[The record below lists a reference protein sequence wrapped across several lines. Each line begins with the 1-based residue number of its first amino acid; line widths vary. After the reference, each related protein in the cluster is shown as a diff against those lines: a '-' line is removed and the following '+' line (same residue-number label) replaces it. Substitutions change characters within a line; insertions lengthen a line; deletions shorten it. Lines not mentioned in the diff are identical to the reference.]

1 MADKSEF
8 QKNMETIFN
17 LPDTPQIS
25 NEVEVIKPKVS
36 DNRDYDIESDY
47 KYARE
52 NLYNAIERGTDAL
65 DELVELAKQ
74 SQSPRAFEIVG
85 QMIKTLTDAN
95 KDLLEVQKKV
105 KDLKQEE
112 QRKGPNNVTNALFVG
127 NTAELQKMLKGT
139 KDV

>member
-1 MADKSEF
+1 MDNNF
-8 QKNMETIFN
+8 HKNMEQIFN
-17 LPDTPQIS
+17 LPESPKV
-25 NEVEVIKPKVS
+25 NEVQVIKPERNNERNV
-36 DNRDYDIESDY
+36 DIENDY

-52 NLYNAIERGTDAL
+52 NLYNAIERGSDAL

-105 KDLKQEE
+105 KDLQKEE
-112 QRKGPNNVTNALFVG
+112 QSKGPNSVTNALFVG
-127 NTAELQKMLKGT
+127 NTAELQKMLK
-139 KDV
+139 DNSNV

>member
-1 MADKSEF
+1 MSDNDF
-8 QKNMETIFN
+8 QKNMEKIFN
-17 LPDTPQIS
+17 LPETIETRDI
-25 NEVEVIKPKVS
+25 EVISPPTS
-36 DNRDYDIESDY
+36 TEQHRDIETDY

-52 NLYNAIERGTDAL
+52 NLYNAIERGSDAL

-85 QMIKTLTDAN
+85 QMIKTLSDAN

-105 KDLKQEE
+105 KDLKKEE
-112 QRKGPNNVTNALFVG
+112 QKGPNSVTNALFVG
-127 NTAELQKMLKGT
+127 NTAELQKLLKGN

>member
-36 DNRDYDIESDY
+36 DNRDHDIESDY

>member
-1 MADKSEF
+1 MDNNF
-8 QKNMETIFN
+8 HKNMEQIFN
-17 LPDTPQIS
+17 LPESPKV
-25 NEVEVIKPKVS
+25 NEVQVIKPEKNNERNV
-36 DNRDYDIESDY
+36 DIENDY

-52 NLYNAIERGTDAL
+52 NLYNAIERGSDAL

-105 KDLKQEE
+105 KDLQKEE
-112 QRKGPNNVTNALFVG
+112 QSKGPNSVTNALFVG
-127 NTAELQKMLKGT
+127 NTAELQKMLK
-139 KDV
+139 DNSNV